1 MFSSLTPML
10 STGNM
15 QATIDF
21 YINTLGFE
29 LDNSLRDE
37 EGDFSWASLRNGEVI
52 IMFRLPNVHMNEQT
66 LALTGSLYFR
76 TDNVT
81 QLWERLKDSTDVVYP
96 LEDFDYNMRE
106 FAIRDCNGYVL
117 NFGQPLADDV

>member
-1 MFSSLTPML
+1 ML
-10 STGNM
+10 STANV

-29 LDNSLRDE
+29 LENSLRDE
-37 EGDFSWASLRNGEVI
+37 EGIITWASLRSGGAV
-52 IMFRLPNVHMNEQT
+52 IMFRLPNEHMDERAP
-66 LALTGSLYFR
+66 ALTGSLYFR
-76 TDNVT
+76 TGNVT
-81 QLWERLKDSTDVVYP
+81 QLWERLKDSTDVLYP

-117 NFGQPLADDV
+117 NFGQPLADDI

>member
-1 MFSSLTPML
+1 ML
-10 STGNM
+10 STGNV

-21 YINTLGFE
+21 YINILGFE

-37 EGDFSWASLRNGEVI
+37 EGIVSWASLRSGEVI
-52 IMFRLPNVHMNEQT
+52 IMFRLPNEHMDEQAP
-66 LALTGSLYFR
+66 ALTGSLYFR
-76 TDNVT
+76 TDNIT

-117 NFGQPLADDV
+117 NFGQPLTDGV